1 MGNKFIGLETW
12 GGWFMGRS
20 TSLAGL
26 KGGGRRGVIQCGMCY
41 GSVAM
46 EEGRGVGRLVN
57 EVERVGERGGYV
69 DQFCRRID
77 L

>member
-1 MGNKFIGLETW
+1 MYIISRVKR
-12 GGWFMGRS
+12 GR
-20 TSLAGL
+20 
-26 KGGGRRGVIQCGMCY
+26 RRGVIQCGICY

-46 EEGRGVGRLVN
+46 EEGGGGVGRLVN
-57 EVERVGERGGYV
+57 EVERVGEGGYV

>member
-1 MGNKFIGLETW
+1 MYIIY
-12 GGWFMGRS
+12 RV
-20 TSLAGL
+20 
-26 KGGGRRGVIQCGMCY
+26 KGKGDGRRDVIQCRICY

-46 EEGRGVGRLVN
+46 IWGGGRLVN
-57 EVERVGERGGYV
+57 ELERVGEGGGYV

>member
-1 MGNKFIGLETW
+1 MYIISRVK
-12 GGWFMGRS
+12 R
-20 TSLAGL
+20 
-26 KGGGRRGVIQCGMCY
+26 GRRGVIQCGICN

-46 EEGRGVGRLVN
+46 EEGGVGRLVN
-57 EVERVGERGGYV
+57 GGERVGEGGYV